1 MDNSDLSTDLYSLVQ
16 STYNLPVMSTLELVR
31 TAGQSL
37 VDCLQCAEDQSDSD
51 SFSSRGSSEGCVGD
65 KNGVL
70 RAYKGIY
77 CMYCTVCQILFTST
91 QFIYIRYMYK
101 FRYFHSF
108 IYSVCIHIYIYILL
122 TTIFV
127 LIFYYRKNKEI
138 NKY

>member
-51 SFSSRGSSEGCVGD
+51 SCSSGDSSEGCVGD
-65 KNGVL
+65 KNGVQ

-77 CMYCTVCQILFTST
+77 CMYCMYVWYCLLVPSLITSDICIYFDIFIHCYKPYT
-91 QFIYIRYMYK
+91 FIYTY
-101 FRYFHSF
+101 
-108 IYSVCIHIYIYILL
+108 
-122 TTIFV
+122 
-127 LIFYYRKNKEI
+127 IFY
-138 NKY
+138 